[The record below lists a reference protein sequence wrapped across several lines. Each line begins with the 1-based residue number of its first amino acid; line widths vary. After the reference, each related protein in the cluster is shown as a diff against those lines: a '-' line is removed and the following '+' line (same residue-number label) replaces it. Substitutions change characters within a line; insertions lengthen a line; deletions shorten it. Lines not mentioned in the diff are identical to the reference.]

1 MQAHIDKL
9 HMIAYQLTN
18 IDHQVSD
25 EDLKFTFLGSLPLY
39 FHTLVVSFNTYTD
52 QLYMEL
58 ICGQFLQ
65 KELRCKR
72 EM

>member
-1 MQAHIDKL
+1 
-9 HMIAYQLTN
+9 
-18 IDHQVSD
+18 
-25 EDLKFTFLGSLPLY
+25 
-39 FHTLVVSFNTYTD
+39 VVSFNTYTD

-65 KELRCKR
+65 KELRCKW